1 MNRVSNDEE
10 YLGVDAEISPEII
23 DLMGL
28 QQDTIVSQRVVRS
41 AGHRIK
47 LVDVKYSIENGAIIK
62 QIQPGR
68 SKTESCK
75 VVKLEGDDMILHCN
89 FLYYLLK
96 C

>member
-1 MNRVSNDEE
+1 MQVNYFLQKQIMNRVSNDEE

-47 LVDVKYSIENGAIIK
+47 LDEYELAMAS
-62 QIQPGR
+62 
-68 SKTESCK
+68 
-75 VVKLEGDDMILHCN
+75 
-89 FLYYLLK
+89 
-96 C
+96 